1 MKPIACITFGLLL
14 CVTPPIYASELT
26 ATEAQLRNH
35 ANEFMTQGWGGE
47 AIRGYKA
54 THDVKGF
61 FHRVGKVL
69 NESIQ
74 LIAHDDNP
82 SVNDESD
89 MFQYDGMT
97 VLVYLARF
105 EHEDN
110 VKVVDAVI
118 TSPSWLVKEGLGV
131 GTPRKKIESLFGKS
145 MATQSEHD
153 WKYTDGPDELT
164 YTFDESDKAISIHWH
179 SILE

>member
-14 CVTPPIYASELT
+14 CFTTPIYADELT
-26 ATEAQLRNH
+26 PKEIQLGNR

-47 AIRGYKA
+47 AIRGYEA

-61 FHRVGKVL
+61 FHRVGNVL
-69 NESIQ
+69 NESIR

-97 VLVYLARF
+97 VLVYLARL
-105 EHEDN
+105 EHKDS

-118 TSPSWLVKEGLGV
+118 TSPNWPVKEGLGI

-145 MATQSEHD
+145 MATQSDHE
-153 WKYTDGPDELT
+153 WKYSDGPEDIT
-164 YTFDESDKAISIHWH
+164 YTFDKDDKAVSIHWH
-179 SILE
+179 TILE